1 MCQLCAY
8 SPKKVTF
15 LLYRG
20 ERIYLTF
27 QWHMTRK
34 RLHSPPC
41 RRSHSPG
48 STGASPSRCGGPRIK
63 LAAEQSWRGAS
74 FHVSVWHPGSG
85 SAVRQRSLWPCT
97 SCPPGWESLD
107 FWVFPCDSCTAGAHE
122 LPRWL
127 NPKSLQRDTVN
138 LSETVYLFFFFFQ
151 LNLITKGSKSS

>member
-1 MCQLCAY
+1 MLKLSFKTSFRICVNY
-8 SPKKVTF
+8 VH
-15 LLYRG
+15 

-27 QWHMTRK
+27 RWDMIRK

-48 STGASPSRCGGPRIK
+48 STGASPSRCGGPRTK
-63 LAAEQSWRGAS
+63 LAAERSWRGAS

-122 LPRWL
+122 LPRQL
-127 NPKSLQRDTVN
+127 NPKSLQRDMVN
-138 LSETVYLFFFFFQ
+138 LSEIFILFLFY
-151 LNLITKGSKSS
+151 